1 LPFISPLK
9 LTQPYFKVS
18 LLTKFVIEMKLRSP
32 IVATLGHVDHGK
44 TTLLDRIRRT
54 SVAKREAGGITQ
66 HVGASYITRSTIEEI
81 CGGLLKKFNVTLVV
95 PGLLF
100 IDTPGHEAFVTL
112 RKRGGA
118 VSDLAILVIDVTQG
132 FQPQTDESLEILR
145 SYKVPFLVAA
155 TKIDLIPGWK
165 KRDTTSFLESFSG
178 QRDECKKLLEERIY
192 SLVGELS
199 KRGFES
205 ERFDRVRDFAREI
218 AIVPCSGLTGE
229 GIAELLLVLAGLAQ
243 RFLSGRLGLH
253 PIARG
258 TILEVKEM
266 RGFGKVIDVILY
278 DGSLRKGDWIA
289 IGGET
294 SFITRIRALLLPREL
309 QDLRMEKQFQQVDEV
324 HAACGVRIACVELQ
338 NPIPGSPIVASPDRE
353 EIEKLARELES
364 EVGELTFSRASD
376 GVVIKADTLGSLEAL
391 LFMLERKKIPIK
403 RTGIGE
409 VTKQDLIEASLTK
422 EAELRCILAFNVP
435 ISDELRQLAEKRGVK
450 VIENNVIYRLLEEY
464 DEFVRLTREARLKEK
479 LEALTWPCKLR
490 VLSGYVFRMSK
501 PAIFGVEIL
510 AGKLKPGVKLVNRDG
525 KEIGEVKEIQ
535 SEGINLK
542 EAERGSKV
550 AISVIGATVG
560 RGFKEGDELFVLVP
574 ERDKSVWLRE
584 LRSLLS
590 EEELGL
596 LG

>member
-1 LPFISPLK
+1 
-9 LTQPYFKVS
+9 
-18 LLTKFVIEMKLRSP
+18 MKLRSP

-44 TTLLDRIRRT
+44 TTLLDRIRKT
-54 SVAKREAGGITQ
+54 SVAKQEAGGITQ
-66 HVGASYITRSTIEEI
+66 HVGASYITRSTIEDI
-81 CGGLLKKFNVTLVV
+81 CGDLLKEFNVTLTV

-118 VSDLAILVIDVTQG
+118 VSDLAILVIDVNQG

-145 SYKVPFLVAA
+145 SYKVPFLIAA
-155 TKIDLIPGWK
+155 TKIDLIPGWRK
-165 KRDTTSFLESFSG
+165 IETTSFLESFSK
-178 QRDECKKLLEERIY
+178 QREDCRNILEEKIY

-205 ERFDRVRDFAREI
+205 ERFDRVRDFTREV

-243 RFLSGRLGLH
+243 RFLSGRLKLH

-294 SFITRIRALLLPREL
+294 SFITKIRALLLPREL
-309 QDLRMEKQFQQVDEV
+309 QDLRVEKRFRQVSEV
-324 HAACGVRIACVELQ
+324 HAACGVRIACVDLQ
-338 NPIPGSPIVASPDRE
+338 NPIAGSPIVASSERE
-353 EIEKLARELES
+353 EIERLAKELES
-364 EVGELTFSRASD
+364 EISELTFSKALD

-391 LFMLERKKIPIK
+391 LFMLERRGIQVK
-403 RTGIGE
+403 RTGIGDI
-409 VTKQDLIEASLTK
+409 TKQDLIEASLTK
-422 EAELRCILAFNVP
+422 EPELRCILAFNVSVP
-435 ISDELRQLAEKRGVK
+435 DELKELAERKNVK
-450 VIENNVIYRLLEEY
+450 IIENNVIYKLLEEY
-464 DEFVRLTREARLKEK
+464 DEFLQSTREAKLREK
-479 LEALTWPCKLR
+479 LETLTWPCKLR
-490 VLSGYVFRMSK
+490 VLPGYVFRMSK

-510 AGKLKPGVKLVNRDG
+510 AGRLRPGVKLVNRDG
-525 KEIGEVKEIQ
+525 KEIGEIKEIQ
-535 SEGINLK
+535 SEGTNLK
-542 EAERGSKV
+542 EAKKGSKV

-574 ERDKSVWLRE
+574 EKDKNVWLGE
-584 LRSLLS
+584 LQNLLS
-590 EEELGL
+590 DEELEL
-596 LG
+596 LGSR